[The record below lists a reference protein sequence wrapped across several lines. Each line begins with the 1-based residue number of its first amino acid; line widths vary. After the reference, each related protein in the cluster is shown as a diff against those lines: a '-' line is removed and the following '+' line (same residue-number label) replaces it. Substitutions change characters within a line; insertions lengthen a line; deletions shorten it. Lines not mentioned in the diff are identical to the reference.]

1 MSTEEKMTIDERYK
15 YFRMMK
21 RRYERANRQEK
32 GQILDEMQA
41 FTGQHRKG
49 LIRSMNGNPER
60 QPRATQRG
68 SSYGPAVDDAL
79 RVIDET
85 LDFICAERLT
95 PALVSTA
102 QDLAAHGE
110 LETSP
115 HLLQQLDQI
124 SISTVQRHLQRL
136 TQDERCLPRKGPERA
151 NQVTRDVPMTRIP
164 WNEAQPG
171 HLEVDLVHHCGSS
184 ASGDYIHTLQM
195 IDVATG
201 WSERAARTGT
211 QLSSHG
217 RWL

>member
-79 RVIDET
+79 RFIDES
-85 LDFICAERLT
+85 LEHIWCARPRSWPYTVNGKLPHPCWSNWARSVGRLS
-95 PALVSTA
+95 PAAAFAPDYTSSGRSYTTGKPARITA
-102 QDLAAHGE
+102 SRMSL
-110 LETSP
+110 
-115 HLLQQLDQI
+115 
-124 SISTVQRHLQRL
+124 
-136 TQDERCLPRKGPERA
+136 
-151 NQVTRDVPMTRIP
+151 VPMIP
-164 WNEAQPG
+164 
-171 HLEVDLVHHCGSS
+171 S
-184 ASGDYIHTLQM
+184 
-195 IDVATG
+195 
-201 WSERAARTGT
+201 R
-211 QLSSHG
+211 
-217 RWL
+217 